1 MFLALALVAF
11 AAALLLLWTA
21 SRRQAASGLPVGRV
35 IYSDTSDWGPL
46 ETPLFDPVLQLVGR
60 PDYLVSKGK
69 LVIPVEVKAGRT
81 PELPYESH
89 VYQLAAYCVL
99 TEKHFGVRPPYG
111 IVHYPKRTFAV
122 DFTEALEEALLDLL
136 TEIRSMENKRKVDR
150 SHEQASRCVGCGYAY
165 DCEQA
170 I

>member
-1 MFLALALVAF
+1 MWLILALVAF
-11 AAALLLLWTA
+11 GAALLLLWNA
-21 SRRQAASGLPVGRV
+21 SRRQQAAGLPVGRV
-35 IYSDTSDWGPL
+35 IYSDMRDWGPL

-60 PDYLVSKGK
+60 PDYLVSRGK
-69 LVIPVEVKAGRT
+69 AVIPVEVKSGRT
-81 PELPYESH
+81 PDAPYEAH

-99 TEKHFGVRPPYG
+99 TEKHYGRRPPYG

-136 TEIRSMENKRKVDR
+136 AEIRSMDNKRKVDR
-150 SHEQASRCVGCGYAY
+150 SHEHAARCAGCGYAY

-170 I
+170 L